1 MDLQIKKYP
10 KTDAKILSIS
20 PLSVFSARQSL
31 MGEIPIVQRLV
42 EKTALPCLCGLL
54 IWIIYF
60 LEIPNEEVK

>member
-31 MGEIPIVQRLV
+31 MGETTLLHLGRPQDRA
-42 EKTALPCLCGLL
+42 ALSLWFVDLDNL
-54 IWIIYF
+54 F
-60 LEIPNEEVK
+60 LGNP